1 MARSDDDALGRGG
14 FVADQP
20 NIPDLGQGE
29 ELRVPKTAE
38 IVADR
43 IRKRIISG
51 DLDEGS
57 SLPPEGQLLEQ
68 FGVSRPTLREAF
80 RILEAE
86 RLISVKRGSRSG
98 ARVSRPKVSGVSR
111 YASFVLQAN
120 ETTVPDIFEARLA
133 LELYVVRR
141 LARTG
146 AKASLEILRNEIDRL
161 ERLDE
166 AGDTRGFIAALTLFH
181 ELLVEQGGNRTLH
194 FMIQMLHDL
203 MDQVKLRLIRR
214 DAEGRIA
221 DSATAL
227 KSMRKLIDLIE
238 AGDGDGAA
246 KHWRL
251 HLINANKT
259 WAFDGSLRDILAE

>member
-1 MARSDDDALGRGG
+1 MARSDDNAAGQNDTTIGQARM
-14 FVADQP
+14 
-20 NIPDLGQGE
+20 PDLGQGE

-51 DLDEGS
+51 SLAEGS

-68 FGVSRPTLREAF
+68 FGISRPTLREAF

-86 RLISVKRGSRSG
+86 RLISVSRGSRSG
-98 ARVSRPKVSGVSR
+98 ARVSRPQVSGVSR
-111 YASFVLQAN
+111 YASYVLQAN

-141 LARTG
+141 LARTN
-146 AKASLEILRNEIDRL
+146 AKAPLKKLRSEIDRL
-161 ERLDE
+161 EGLDE
-166 AGDTRGFIAALTLFH
+166 AGETRAFIAALTEFH
-181 ELLVEQGGNRTLH
+181 ELLVEQGSNRTLH

-221 DSATAL
+221 DSTTAL

-238 AGDGDGAA
+238 AGDGDAAA

-259 WAFDGSLRDILAE
+259 WAYDGSLREILAE